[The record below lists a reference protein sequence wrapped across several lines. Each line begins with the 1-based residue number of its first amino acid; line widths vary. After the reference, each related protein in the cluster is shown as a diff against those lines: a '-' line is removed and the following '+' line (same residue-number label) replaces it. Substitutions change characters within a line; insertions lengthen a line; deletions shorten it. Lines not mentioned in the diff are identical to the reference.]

1 MTERSD
7 ETGGSGLRNY
17 APKLAEVE
25 MIFKI
30 SRVELHHN
38 MLKMI
43 SLKLILVLIT
53 SRRVCQTEIAILF
66 TKTRILAS

>member
-1 MTERSD
+1 
-7 ETGGSGLRNY
+7 
-17 APKLAEVE
+17 